1 VKLKRAGLS
10 REAFDVGR
18 ETGKE
23 YAKDP
28 ELAAVIYK
36 ALKGEVAFTA
46 IENKKIRNGAVNIRS
61 LFNEMRND
69 IVRYMALTEEN
80 PALAKKMLEN
90 TGYLPAKYEIFENP
104 ELLQIVA
111 DNIRKKGLNIERMG
125 QRTYLWHALPEEL
138 VPPEI
143 LETKILNAGYL
154 LGKQGPAVQADL
166 TMAEIAWRTAAHPEW
181 TLSDELAAGITKT
194 LVGPQGKRRF
204 RQIVHSPV
212 SVRTKLVTK
221 GKERALDVVEVR
233 VVDAADPTKVVDD
246 LGVMRRGRVNHNN
259 IKRDYLP
266 EPPPGYSAFR
276 EYGRDLIKTPDGKR
290 YLKIKSDALGV
301 AKDRYILEAI
311 AQDMEATV
319 QIPRGIAR
327 FLDAGTRVFKFS
339 KVTLNP
345 ATLIRNVIGN
355 IILADLGGVSPLRWD
370 KYLKA
375 MTDYFKQTPRYREG
389 RRHGLIK
396 GQWFGTEIKEILTET
411 QKVRPEARNIFV
423 SLGRWTSNKT
433 AASIRQFGRFHEAA
447 EQLSKRLMYN
457 HARDSLGMTPQQAV
471 AFAHKWIFDYQDVP
485 RFVQV
490 VRKSPVGI
498 PFISFSYKALPRV
511 VETALA
517 TGDPKKMLRFWK
529 YPIGIGAYNEFS
541 ARELGL
547 EGGPIFSKDTA
558 LRVIGTGMGV
568 TMGEW
573 GDIKK
578 LQPHYAGNLQMLSHD
593 QDIYDRFHLT
603 DLSWMLPWGDFT
615 ESGAGPI
622 GRQVAEM
629 KMPYPRFLE
638 PSGPWLQVGA
648 GVMTGKDIFT
658 GRDIVS
664 PENKDTLS
672 PRLRDWTGFIF
683 RTFGPALLN
692 PAGRSLEKVV
702 RAYRE
707 EYKEDPYVPTLGV
720 AIASEAG
727 ALKRRAI
734 EPQTALRKKFRRQP
748 YARSSMR

>member
-1 VKLKRAGLS
+1 LREPNFERLFEELFVPMLPREITGKHVRAGVKAGMVAGGGFYMGATFGGGEEFDWTDPEVLGWAVIGAAMGGWLGTHFATGLELMIPNIPAQDVFRRLLTVERGLPHEFYLMDKGVKLKRAGLS

-46 IENKKIRNGAVNIRS
+46 IENKKIRNGAVNIRT
-61 LFNEMRND
+61 LLDEMRND
-69 IVRYMALTEEN
+69 IVRYMALAEEN

-290 YLKIKSDALGV
+290 RPHQDA
-301 AKDRYILEAI
+301 
-311 AQDMEATV
+311 
-319 QIPRGIAR
+319 
-327 FLDAGTRVFKFS
+327 
-339 KVTLNP
+339 
-345 ATLIRNVIGN
+345 
-355 IILADLGGVSPLRWD
+355 
-370 KYLKA
+370 
-375 MTDYFKQTPRYREG
+375 
-389 RRHGLIK
+389 
-396 GQWFGTEIKEILTET
+396 
-411 QKVRPEARNIFV
+411 
-423 SLGRWTSNKT
+423 
-433 AASIRQFGRFHEAA
+433 
-447 EQLSKRLMYN
+447 
-457 HARDSLGMTPQQAV
+457 
-471 AFAHKWIFDYQDVP
+471 
-485 RFVQV
+485 
-490 VRKSPVGI
+490 
-498 PFISFSYKALPRV
+498 
-511 VETALA
+511 
-517 TGDPKKMLRFWK
+517 
-529 YPIGIGAYNEFS
+529 
-541 ARELGL
+541 
-547 EGGPIFSKDTA
+547 
-558 LRVIGTGMGV
+558 
-568 TMGEW
+568 
-573 GDIKK
+573 
-578 LQPHYAGNLQMLSHD
+578 
-593 QDIYDRFHLT
+593 
-603 DLSWMLPWGDFT
+603 
-615 ESGAGPI
+615 
-622 GRQVAEM
+622 
-629 KMPYPRFLE
+629 
-638 PSGPWLQVGA
+638 
-648 GVMTGKDIFT
+648 
-658 GRDIVS
+658 
-664 PENKDTLS
+664 
-672 PRLRDWTGFIF
+672 
-683 RTFGPALLN
+683 
-692 PAGRSLEKVV
+692 
-702 RAYRE
+702 
-707 EYKEDPYVPTLGV
+707 
-720 AIASEAG
+720 
-727 ALKRRAI
+727 
-734 EPQTALRKKFRRQP
+734 
-748 YARSSMR
+748 